1 MCYCYLRAQRVFHA
15 DIEDIML
22 VILHTTSEFDHI
34 DSELYMGGGINTI
47 RVRAR
52 VGVKVRDVRAV
63 VGYELV

>member
-1 MCYCYLRAQRVFHA
+1 
-15 DIEDIML
+15 ML